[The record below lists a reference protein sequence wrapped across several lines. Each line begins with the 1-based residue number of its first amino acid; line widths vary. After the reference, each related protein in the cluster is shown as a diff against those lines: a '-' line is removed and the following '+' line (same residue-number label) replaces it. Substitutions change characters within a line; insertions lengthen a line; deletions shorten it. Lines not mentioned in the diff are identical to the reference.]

1 MCGIAGV
8 FRFEAES
15 QPGDLDAV
23 RLMMDAQR
31 HRGPDAEGIYSDAHI
46 VMGHRRL
53 SIIDLSEAGR
63 QPMANADGTLQI
75 VYNGEIYN
83 FREVRG
89 ELRSGGN
96 TFRSESDTEVLLQ
109 GYEKWGL
116 DALLKRLQ
124 GMFALAIYDRRGKA
138 PCVLLAR
145 DRFGIKPLYYSF
157 RNQTLV
163 FASETKALAQSGLL
177 DCETN
182 REALAGFLL
191 FGSIPSPATW
201 YSHIRCLPAGHYL
214 MAAGGNCVETSYKQT
229 GSPVGE
235 ASLSS
240 ILREVVA
247 QHLISDVPL
256 GIFLSGGVDSAA
268 LVALASRE
276 SATLLRTLTVRFDEP
291 EYDESSVARQTAQH
305 FGTQHQE
312 VTVTAQD
319 FIRELPCILQSM
331 DQPAHDGVNTY
342 FIARA
347 AQQSGLTVVLSGLGG
362 DEVFWG
368 YPHYKWLAAP
378 GGPLSQFSHAPAF
391 VRRALVRGA
400 AAYGRISGQERWL
413 RADALAAE
421 VTAPGLYRLVR
432 GFFAPRQ
439 VARLLDATESE
450 IIHIAEAA
458 LEPAAGSLPEQ
469 FNALEMRN
477 YLHNQ
482 LLRDTDAFSMAH
494 SIEVRVPLL
503 DHRVVQ
509 SAAASAADQKI
520 AADRNKP
527 LLVDAVNDP
536 VINRLARSKKR
547 GFTFPFA
554 KWMLAQAATLE
565 PLALQSQHLNRKA
578 VSRLYHNFRSGR
590 LHWSRAWALAVV
602 GTY

>member
-8 FRFEAES
+8 FRFESAS
-15 QPGDLDAV
+15 QPEDLDAV
-23 RLMMDAQR
+23 RAMMQAQR
-31 HRGPDAEGIYSDAHI
+31 HRGPDGEGIYRDGPI

-53 SIIDLSEAGR
+53 SIIDLSEGGR
-63 QPMANADGTLQI
+63 QPMANADGTVQI
-75 VYNGEIYN
+75 IYNGEIYN
-83 FREVRG
+83 YREVRE
-89 ELRSGGN
+89 ELRGGGA
-96 TFRSESDTEVLLQ
+96 TFRSQSDTEVLLQ

-116 DALLKRLQ
+116 DALLKRLR
-124 GMFALAIYDRRGKA
+124 GMFAFAIYDRRDRV
-138 PCVLLAR
+138 PCLLLAR

-163 FASETKALAQSGLL
+163 FASETKALAKSGLV
-177 DCETN
+177 DCEPG

-191 FGSIPSPATW
+191 FGSVPAPATW

-214 MAAGGNCVETSYKQT
+214 MGAGKNCREIAYEAADS
-229 GSPVGE
+229 SPRE
-235 ASLSS
+235 APLSS
-240 ILREVVA
+240 ILREAVT

-256 GIFLSGGVDSAA
+256 GIFLSGGIDSAA
-268 LVALASRE
+268 LVALASRDN
-276 SATLLRTLTVRFDEP
+276 SASLRTLTVRFEEP
-291 EYDESSVARQTAQH
+291 EYDESAVARQTAQH
-305 FGTQHQE
+305 FGTHHQE

-319 FIRELPCILQSM
+319 FVRELQNILQSM
-331 DQPAHDGVNTY
+331 DQPAHDGINTY

-347 AQQSGLTVVLSGLGG
+347 ARQSGLTVVLSGLGG

-391 VRRALVRGA
+391 VRRALIRGA

-413 RADALAAE
+413 RAGALAAD
-421 VTAPGLYRLVR
+421 VTAAGLYRLVR

-439 VARLLDATESE
+439 VARLLDASESE
-450 IIHIAEAA
+450 ITCIAEAA

-469 FNALEMRN
+469 FNALEMRG

-503 DHRVVQ
+503 DHHVVHT
-509 SAAASAADQKI
+509 AAGFAPEQKI

-536 VINRLARSKKR
+536 VIDRLARSKKR

-554 KWMLAQAATLE
+554 KWMREQSGTLE
-565 PLALQSQHLNRKA
+565 PLALQSNKLNRKA
-578 VSRLYHNFRSGR
+578 VSRLYNNFRSGR
-590 LHWSRAWALAVV
+590 LHWSRAWALAVA
-602 GTY
+602 GSR